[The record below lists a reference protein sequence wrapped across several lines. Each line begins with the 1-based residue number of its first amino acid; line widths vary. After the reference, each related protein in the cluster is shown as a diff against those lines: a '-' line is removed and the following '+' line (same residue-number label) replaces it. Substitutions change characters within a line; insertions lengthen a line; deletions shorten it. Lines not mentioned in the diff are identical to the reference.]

1 MVSANSVVSIKWT
14 QSNEMLNKSTLL
26 HKFLKIVLRKH
37 YAAEAGTFRSV
48 AFVLSIGDNGKSP
61 YDYW

>member
-1 MVSANSVVSIKWT
+1 
-14 QSNEMLNKSTLL
+14 MLNKSTLL
-26 HKFLKIVLRKH
+26 HKFLKIVLHKH